1 VVHVGLAER
10 RSLFSGTSAVLE
22 RAEVQ
27 SLAFWMT
34 FKCAVLGLPFGGGKG
49 GIAVD
54 PKELSQLELE
64 RLSRGYIDRIADFIG
79 PEIDVPA
86 PDVYTNELVM
96 GWMMDQYSVI
106 NRASGGIQPAR
117 RRPDRRRDSLALSA
131 PHRFSY
137 GEGSVPSS
145 IAGGPLP
152 ASFRMWAA
160 RATEWAAT
168 GVVRSRKAM
177 MSTAR

>member
-1 VVHVGLAER
+1 MATEAETER

-117 RRPDRRRDSLALSA
+117 RRPDRRRDSFVLSA
-131 PHRFSY
+131 
-137 GEGSVPSS
+137 
-145 IAGGPLP
+145 
-152 ASFRMWAA
+152 ASL
-160 RATEWAAT
+160 
-168 GVVRSRKAM
+168 S
-177 MSTAR
+177 